1 MRRSLGLRPGI
12 VRFPIKQTKIP
23 IVYKTRDWTGG
34 VQYYGRN
41 DMNFKTRTIRGAL
54 LAVTVALA
62 VASVPAAG
70 VTADAGGKLEKRAIL
85 KAIL

>member
-1 MRRSLGLRPGI
+1 
-12 VRFPIKQTKIP
+12 
-23 IVYKTRDWTGG
+23 
-34 VQYYGRN
+34 
-41 DMNFKTRTIRGAL
+41 MNLKTRTIRGAL

-70 VTADAGGKLEKRAIL
+70 GTADAGKGPTKDAIL